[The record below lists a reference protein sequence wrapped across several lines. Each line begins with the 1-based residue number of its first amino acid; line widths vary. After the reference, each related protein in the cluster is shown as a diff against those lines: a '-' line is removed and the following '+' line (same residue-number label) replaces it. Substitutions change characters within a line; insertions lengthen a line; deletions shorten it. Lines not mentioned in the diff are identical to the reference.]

1 MGLVNSAQDPLVGLC
16 PVFTCFS
23 IIKKKRRK
31 MQMQCTR
38 NAIQSLPKFVNGWQI
53 LVIVFSIYEGQK
65 IVNQV
70 VHEQDEACWL
80 ENESNL
86 NN

>member
-1 MGLVNSAQDPLVGLC
+1 
-16 PVFTCFS
+16 
-23 IIKKKRRK
+23 
-31 MQMQCTR
+31 MQCTR
-38 NAIQSLPKFVNGWQI
+38 NAIQTLPKFVNGWQI

-70 VHEQDEACWL
+70 VHEQDEVCWL